1 MKVLLTGGT
10 GFVGINIA
18 EKLLDEGIDV
28 VIYGL
33 HSLPEEVERAFQ
45 KSRGTHVFVQGDIL
59 DQNLLDSTI
68 KKYNLTA
75 VIHGAAITPDVER
88 EIKDGRT
95 IVNVNCMGT
104 VEVLEAA
111 RKNNIE
117 KFIHL
122 STQAVYG
129 RTALENDILIEDSS
143 NLKPEELYDITKFA
157 AERIAIRYKQLLDM
171 NIVVARMGDI
181 FGPWEYYSGV
191 RDVMSAPFQVSQ
203 LAISAKK
210 ALLPRSGYKRW
221 VYSRDIATSLFA
233 LLKSD
238 SLKHDVYN
246 VSSRHYWSVEEWC
259 KLLEEKYPSFSY
271 EIVKNPEEANVTFR
285 PDFAPLQIDRLVED
299 TQYVPPFDLKKSFE
313 DYNEWL
319 EKNSI
324 FLSAK

>member
-33 HSLPEEVERAFQ
+33 HPLPGEVERAFQ
-45 KSRGTHVFVQGDIL
+45 KLRGNHVFVKGDIV

-104 VEVLEAA
+104 VEALEAA

-122 STQAVYG
+122 STIAVYG
-129 RTALENDILIEDSS
+129 KTAVEDKILIEDSS
-143 NLKPEELYDITKFA
+143 TLKPEELYDITKFA
-157 AERIAIRYKQLLDM
+157 AERIAIRYKQLLGM
-171 NIVVARMGDI
+171 NIVVARMGNI

-191 RDVMSAPFQVSQ
+191 RDVMSAPFQAAQ
-203 LAISAKK
+203 LAISGEK
-210 ALLPRSGYKRW
+210 ALLPRAGYKNW
-221 VYSRDIATSLFA
+221 VYSRDIAASLLA
-233 LLKSD
+233 LLKTD
-238 SLKHDVYN
+238 SLNHDVYN
-246 VSSRHYWSVEEWC
+246 VSSRYYWSVEEWC
-259 KLLEEKYPSFSY
+259 KLLEEKYPTFSY
-271 EIVKNPEEANVTFR
+271 EIVNNIREENVIYR
-285 PDFAPLQIDRLVED
+285 ADHAPQQIDRFVDD
-299 TQYVPPFDLKKSFE
+299 TGYVPFFDLKKSFE
-313 DYNEWL
+313 DYTEWM
-319 EKNSI
+319 EKNLD
-324 FLSAK
+324 FVSAK